1 MISLLIPPETRPD
14 ENSVLRKS
22 RHVEVNSHFL
32 EKVPVGDDFQLLE
45 DEEDP
50 AADEEG
56 LVFGKSLVQQQKV
69 ALASRG

>member
-1 MISLLIPPETRPD
+1 MISLLLPTEIRQILALFFERARD
-14 ENSVLRKS
+14 FKVFA
-22 RHVEVNSHFL
+22 HFGVNLHFL

-56 LVFGKSLVQQQKV
+56 LVFD
-69 ALASRG
+69 